1 MRQNKI
7 ITRFSI
13 LLGVLFFWGNSFA
26 QISLSINKQ
35 TVKQIIPQIEK
46 TSGYNVFYTD
56 KLPNLDTRKDL
67 HVSNVSLETTL
78 KKLFKGTKIAFE
90 IKPNKQVLLFQQS
103 YKPSGSKKQIPSK
116 LLVEAE
122 NFERKGGWVVDQQF
136 MDLMGSPYLMAHGM
150 GVPVED
156 ASTTIS
162 FPESGTYYVYVR
174 TYNWTSPWYGGKGP
188 GKFTLKI
195 GNKKLPIV
203 LGDEGNQWMWQPA
216 GKISVKAGNSN
227 LTLKDLTGFNGRCDA
242 IYFTTEKEQLPPN
255 ETVQL
260 TDFRKK
266 MLNIPAELELYS
278 YDVIVIGGG
287 IAGMCAAAAA
297 SRLGCKVALI
307 NDRPVLG
314 GNNSSEVRVHL
325 GGNIGVGPN
334 SGLGRMIREFGHSK
348 EGNAKP
354 AANYEDEKK
363 ELFIANE
370 KNITLY
376 ANYRAISVKTDGNRI
391 ESVIIKH
398 IENGKEV
405 ELKAPLFSDCTG
417 DGTIG
422 YLAGADYNMGR
433 ESRTEYGEELAP
445 IQPDKM
451 TMGSSVQWYSA
462 DKGKPTRFPIFS
474 YGLQFNE
481 KNCEKVTMGEW
492 KWETGMNFNQIDDF
506 ERIRDYGLMVIYS
519 NWSFLKN
526 KLKDNKK
533 YKNRALD
540 WVAYIAGKR
549 ESRRLLGDYI
559 LKQDDIDKNVYH
571 EDASFVTT
579 WSIDLHFP
587 DSLNASHFPDAP
599 FKAATKHIHI
609 YPYAVPYRCL
619 YSRNIENLFM
629 AGRNISVTHVALGT
643 VRVMRTTGMMGE
655 VVGMAASLC
664 KKYNTTPR
672 GVYQKHLPELKALMK
687 EGVGK
692 KEGIPDNQKFNEQ
705 KLLTK
710 VSHPNK

>member
-1 MRQNKI
+1 MTLIMNHTFMKKI
-7 ITRFSI
+7 ILI
-13 LLGVLFFWGNSFA
+13 LAFFIS
-26 QISLSINKQ
+26 SLSVPATN
-35 TVKQIIPQIEK
+35 
-46 TSGYNVFYTD
+46 
-56 KLPNLDTRKDL
+56 
-67 HVSNVSLETTL
+67 
-78 KKLFKGTKIAFE
+78 
-90 IKPNKQVLLFQQS
+90 
-103 YKPSGSKKQIPSK
+103 

-122 NFERKGGWVVDQQF
+122 SFEKKGGWVVDQQF

-156 ASTTIS
+156 ASTTVC
-162 FPESGTYYVYVR
+162 FPESGIYYVYVR
-174 TYNWTSPWYGGKGP
+174 TYNWTSPWHDGKGP
-188 GKFTLKI
+188 GKFTLKV
-195 GNKKLPIV
+195 GNRKMPVV
-203 LGDEGNQWMWQPA
+203 LGNEGKRWMWQPA
-216 GKISVKAGNSN
+216 GKVSVKAGNNS
-227 LTLKDLTGFNGRCDA
+227 LILKDLTGFNGRCDA
-242 IYFTTEKEQLPPN
+242 IYFTTEKNQLPPN
-255 ETVQL
+255 EMKQL
-260 TDFRKK
+260 ADFRKS
-266 MLNIPAELELYS
+266 MLGLSGEPEQCF
-278 YDVIVIGGG
+278 YDLVVVGGG

-297 SRLGCKVALI
+297 SRLGCRVALI

-314 GNNSSEVRVHL
+314 GNNSSEIRVHL
-325 GGNIGVGPN
+325 GGNIGLGPN
-334 SGLGRMIREFGHSK
+334 PGLGRMIREFGHSK

-363 ELFIANE
+363 ELFISNE
-370 KNITLY
+370 KDITLY
-376 ANYRAISVKTDGNRI
+376 ANYRAISVKTEGGKI

-398 IENGKEV
+398 IENGKKM

-422 YLAGADYNMGR
+422 YLAGADYKMGR
-433 ESRTEYGEELAP
+433 ESSDEYGEDLAP
-445 IQPDKM
+445 TESDKM
-451 TMGSSVQWYSA
+451 TMGASVQWYSA
-462 DKGKPTRFPIFS
+462 EKGKPTRFPIFE
-474 YGLQFNE
+474 YGLHFNE
-481 KNCEKVTMGEW
+481 KNCENVTMGEW
-492 KWETGMNFNQIDDF
+492 KWETGMNLNQIDDF
-506 ERIRDYGLMVIYS
+506 ERIRDYGLMVIFS

-526 KLKDNKK
+526 GLKDNEK
-533 YKNRALD
+533 YKKRALD

-587 DSLNASHFPDAP
+587 DSANASHFPEAP

-664 KKYNTTPR
+664 KKYATNPR
-672 GVYQKHLPELKALMK
+672 GIYQKHLPELRDLMK

-705 KLLTK
+705 KLLKRPRIFSTEK
-710 VSHPNK
+710 SKK